1 MVQLAGKYI
10 YYLDAIKKRRM
21 KLPVKCAVNQGY
33 VKLVDVGTYVLDL
46 KGSLMEFTTQ
56 DLETAVGRKL
66 IVLWMLWYTYCL
78 NLYIHMILYIIQIV
92 TGDEF
97 L

>member
-1 MVQLAGKYI
+1 
-10 YYLDAIKKRRM
+10 M

-66 IVLWMLWYTYCL
+66 IVL
-78 NLYIHMILYIIQIV
+78 
-92 TGDEF
+92 
-97 L
+97 